1 MTAQAKIARVEN
13 MIESPRTILDQDGI
27 VIVDYGTMMIT
38 LELLKEALDQHRELA
53 PMKKSKVLA
62 IGEAGAKIDTELA
75 KFGATDEVI
84 ALTSAVAIVPRTKV
98 GWAMGKLF
106 LTLQKNPYPTRIFN
120 SVDAARGWL
129 LAIDPD

>member
-1 MTAQAKIARVEN
+1 M
-13 MIESPRTILDQDGI
+13 DQDGI
-27 VIVDYGTMMIT
+27 VMVDYGTMMIT

>member
-1 MTAQAKIARVEN
+1 LTAQAKIARVEN

>member
-1 MTAQAKIARVEN
+1 